1 MCIDPSGG
9 GGASSWKRFTI
20 SCYIFVSPAG
30 RSIFFGQLYLVLWQ
44 RESHREMAPHICSR
58 VSLKCLL
65 KSSLWGSG
73 CGLQSSLMYL
83 RTLEAGSSDI
93 QYVSVQ
99 PKSLNILPVVTEQA
113 FWWAYVC
120 VFVCKKMTRWHFL
133 VSCRISVIVTCRFLS
148 VSPAQSS
155 SKTPVTATESS
166 RAHSPSVKIGE
177 NGWDGS
183 LVRKHSWIPV
193 TKRSPLSPRGPV
205 FSQESEAMSR
215 WRRNFSLLFFESN
228 SLIYSRNKQ
237 MRLITF
243 VTPRL
248 YITSQICGIRTEL

>member
-20 SCYIFVSPAG
+20 SCYIFISPAG
-30 RSIFFGQLYLVLWQ
+30 RSIFFCQFYLVLWSEKATVKWC
-44 RESHREMAPHICSR
+44 RTSAPRLAWNDSLSQVCEDLVVVYSLHSSIQGPWRQEIGIFNMSVFNRKAWASCPLSQSR
-58 VSLKCLL
+58 RFHVC
-65 KSSLWGSG
+65 
-73 CGLQSSLMYL
+73 
-83 RTLEAGSSDI
+83 
-93 QYVSVQ
+93 
-99 PKSLNILPVVTEQA
+99 
-113 FWWAYVC
+113 VC
-120 VFVCKKMTRWHFL
+120 VFVYKKMTRWHFL
-133 VSCRISVIVTCRFLS
+133 VSCGISVIVTCRFLS

-155 SKTPVTATESS
+155 SKISLTATEPS

-193 TKRSPLSPRGPV
+193 TKRSPLSPRAPV

-215 WRRNFSLLFFESN
+215 WRRNFTLLFFQSN

>member
-1 MCIDPSGG
+1 
-9 GGASSWKRFTI
+9 
-20 SCYIFVSPAG
+20 
-30 RSIFFGQLYLVLWQ
+30 
-44 RESHREMAPHICSR
+44 MAPHSCSKVR
-58 VSLKCLL
+58 LKCLL

-73 CGLQSSLMYL
+73 RGLQSSLMYL
-83 RTLEAGSSDI
+83 RTLEAGRWDV
-93 QYVSVQ
+93 QCVSVQ
-99 PKSLNILPVVTEQA
+99 PKSLNVLPVVTEQA
-113 FWWAYVC
+113 FWCAYVY
-120 VFVCKKMTRWHFL
+120 VFVCKKMTRWRFL

-148 VSPAQSS
+148 VSPAQRS
-155 SKTPVTATESS
+155 SKTPVTATEPSG
-166 RAHSPSVKIGE
+166 AHSVKIGE

-193 TKRSPLSPRGPV
+193 TKRSPLSPRAPV

-215 WRRNFSLLFFESN
+215 WRRNFTLLFFESN